1 MKMKC
6 DNSSADNS
14 INTIRSTNKDQD
26 EKIRIRKINSININD
41 IVFIKTSVDAGGK
54 KYLVVNINKRKKTLE
69 VLPLDPYCNQQDI
82 FVPYLSYPFSMIND
96 VEKLDKTMLLFL
108 LNHDNP
114 HITNAI
120 EAMK

>member
-6 DNSSADNS
+6 NNVSVDKSNTTINSL
-14 INTIRSTNKDQD
+14 NKNQE
-26 EKIRIRKINSININD
+26 EKIRIKKINSININD
-41 IVFIKTSVDAGGK
+41 IVFIKTSVDASGK